1 MAQGYEIDK
10 SKLLDLLY
18 DYYSEDGRRAR
29 RNLSVFSLTIIIPN
43 LLGLDLDDLEV
54 FGLSLKGSD
63 PSILLLIAV
72 GLIGYAFVM
81 VILLTNRDNEIQR
94 EQRVQAEKQIEDIR
108 KRRSSILSIRREPD
122 DLAPELRQ
130 QVREIDSALG
140 RVAAYQERTRKASR
154 YVLTIRVLTMY
165 TPPFLGVGALGIL
178 GLDLW
183 QVTMNVEKAAATLVD
198 WT

>member
-94 EQRVQAEKQIEDIR
+94 ERRVQAEKQIEDIR
-108 KRRSSILSIRREPD
+108 NRRSKILSIREDPAN
-122 DLAPELRQ
+122 LAPELRQ
-130 QVREIDSALG
+130 QLNEIGNELG
-140 RVAAYQERTRKASR
+140 RVAAYQDRTRKASR
-154 YVLTIRVLTMY
+154 YVFTTRVLTMY
-165 TPPFLGVGALGIL
+165 IPRLLGVVALGFLGLG
-178 GLDLW
+178 LW
-183 QVTMNVEKAAATLVD
+183 QVTMDAEKAAALLVD